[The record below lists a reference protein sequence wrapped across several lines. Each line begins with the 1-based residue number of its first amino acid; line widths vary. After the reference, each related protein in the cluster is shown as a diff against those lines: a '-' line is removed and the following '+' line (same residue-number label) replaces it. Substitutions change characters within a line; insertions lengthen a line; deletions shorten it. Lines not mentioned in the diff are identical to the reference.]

1 MNDHKKHA
9 RLSASGSHRWLAC
22 PGSILL
28 EESYPEDVVSEYAE
42 YGTAGHQLAQIC
54 LEKERPATLF
64 EGQVFNKSENFPEGF
79 TVDSEMADAVQ
90 VYLDY
95 CNSLGEGEAHIEKRV
110 DFSTYVE
117 EGFGTA
123 DFIKIKD
130 NEIHVVDLKMGKGV
144 KVNAEWNTQGML
156 YALGVVW
163 YEEEVSDKG
172 ILMGLRLTKNTDLIH
187 IVIVQP
193 RLDHISEWSITR
205 EDLLRWALYTV
216 RPKAKQAW
224 DGEPIFNP
232 GESQCRFCKAKPTCK
247 ALAEHSLKTAMDTFT
262 DIPTEEDLKEVNTLT
277 HEEIGA
283 LLPRVN
289 TLVNWA
295 KSLEAHAFN
304 ELNEGKKIPGYKLV
318 MGRSGNRKWTSEADI
333 KEKLT
338 RMGLQKEEIYSP
350 AKILTPAQMCKIIK
364 KKNLSVVQIETFW
377 NSPEGKPTIAV
388 ESDSREEIWPS
399 NISGFT
405 DIGT

>member
-28 EESYPEDVVSEYAE
+28 EESYPEDVVSEFAE

-64 EGQVFNKSENFPEGF
+64 EGQIFNESKNFPEGF

-90 VYLDY
+90 IYLDY
-95 CNSLGEGEAHIEKRV
+95 CNSLGGGETHIEKRV
-110 DFSTYVE
+110 DFSLYVE

-123 DFIKIKD
+123 DFIKIKK

-163 YEEEVSDKG
+163 G
-172 ILMGLRLTKNTDLIH
+172 TKLKDNDLVH

-193 RLDHISEWSITR
+193 RLDHISEWSITVN
-205 EDLLRWALYTV
+205 ELLTWARDEV
-216 RPKAKQAW
+216 KPKAKQAW

-232 GESQCRFCKAKPTCK
+232 GEYQCRFCKAKPTCK

-295 KSLEAHAFN
+295 KSLEAYAFN
-304 ELNEGKKIPGYKLV
+304 ELNKGEKVPGYKLV
-318 MGRSGNRKWTSEADI
+318 MGRNGNRKWTSEADI
-333 KEKLT
+333 EEKLT

-350 AKILTPAQMCKIIK
+350 AKILTPAQMCKVIK
-364 KKNLSVVQIETFW
+364 KKDLSVTQIETFW
-377 NSPEGKPTIAV
+377 NSPEGKLTIAV
-388 ESDSREEIWPS
+388 ESDSREEIQPS
-399 NISGFT
+399 DISGFT
-405 DIGT
+405 DIET

>member
-28 EESYPEDVVSEYAE
+28 EESYPEDVVSEFAE

-64 EGQVFNKSENFPEGF
+64 EGQVFNESKNFPEGF
-79 TVDSEMADAVQ
+79 TVDAEMADAVQ

-95 CNSLGEGEAHIEKRV
+95 CNSLGGGETHIEKRV
-110 DFSTYVE
+110 DFSLYVE

-123 DFIKIKD
+123 DFINIKRD
-130 NEIHVVDLKMGKGV
+130 AIHVVDLKMGKGV

-163 YEEEVSDKG
+163 GSKLKD
-172 ILMGLRLTKNTDLIH
+172 NDLVH

-193 RLDHISEWSITR
+193 RLDHISEWSITVN
-205 EDLLRWALYTV
+205 ELLTWARDEV
-216 RPKAKQAW
+216 KPKAKQAW

-232 GESQCRFCKAKPTCK
+232 GEYQCRFCKAKPTCK

-295 KSLEAHAFN
+295 KSLEAYAFN
-304 ELNEGKKIPGYKLV
+304 ELNKGEKVPGYKLV
-318 MGRSGNRKWTSEADI
+318 MGRNGNRKWTSEADI
-333 KEKLT
+333 EEKLT

-377 NSPEGKPTIAV
+377 NSPEGKLTIAV
-388 ESDSREEIWPS
+388 ESDSREEIQPS
-399 NISGFT
+399 DISGFT
-405 DIGT
+405 DIET

>member
-28 EESYPEDVVSEYAE
+28 EESYPEDVVSEFAE
-42 YGTAGHQLAQIC
+42 YGTAGHQLAQLC

-64 EGQVFNKSENFPEGF
+64 EGQIFNKSENFPDGF
-79 TVDSEMADAVQ
+79 KVDTEMADAVQ
-90 VYLDY
+90 TYLDY
-95 CNSLGEGEAHIEKRV
+95 CNSLGEGETHIEKRV
-110 DFSTYVE
+110 DFSLCVE

-156 YALGVVW
+156 YALGIVW
-163 YEEEVSDKG
+163 DSKLAD
-172 ILMGLRLTKNTDLIH
+172 NDLVH
-187 IVIVQP
+187 IAIVQP
-193 RLDHISEWSITR
+193 RLDHISEWSITVN
-205 EDLLRWALYTV
+205 ELLTWARDEV
-216 RPKAKQAW
+216 KPKAEQAW
-224 DGEPIFNP
+224 NGEPIFNP

-262 DIPTEEDLKEVNTLT
+262 DIPTEEDLKEVHTLT
-277 HEEIGA
+277 HAEIGA

-304 ELNEGKKIPGYKLV
+304 ELNKGQEIPGYKLV
-318 MGRSGNRKWTSEADI
+318 MGRNGNRKWTDEDDI
-333 KEKLT
+333 ERKLT
-338 RMGLQKEEIYSP
+338 QLGIRKSEMFSKKL
-350 AKILTPAQMCKIIK
+350 LTPAQMCKIIK
-364 KKNLSVVQIETFW
+364 KKDLSVTQIETFW

-388 ESDSREEIWPS
+388 ESDSREEIQPS
-399 NISGFT
+399 DISGFT
-405 DIGT
+405 DIET

>member
-1 MNDHKKHA
+1 MNDHRKHA
-9 RLSASGSHRWLAC
+9 RLSASGSQRWLAC

-42 YGTAGHQLAQIC
+42 YGTAGHQLAQTC
-54 LEKERPATLF
+54 LEKDRPATLF
-64 EGQVFNKSENFPEGF
+64 EGQVFNESKNFPEGF
-79 TVDSEMADAVQ
+79 TVDAEMADAVQ

-95 CNSLGEGEAHIEKRV
+95 CNSLGEGETHIEKRV
-110 DFSTYVE
+110 DFSLYVE

-130 NEIHVVDLKMGKGV
+130 NKIHVVDLKMGKGV
-144 KVNAEWNTQGML
+144 KVNANNNTQGML

-163 YEEEVSDKG
+163 DSKLAD
-172 ILMGLRLTKNTDLIH
+172 NDLVH
-187 IVIVQP
+187 IAIVQP
-193 RLDHISEWSITR
+193 RLDHISEWSITVN
-205 EDLLRWALYTV
+205 ELLTWARDEV
-216 RPKAKQAW
+216 KPKAEQAW
-224 DGEPIFNP
+224 NGEPIFNP

-247 ALAEHSLKTAMDTFT
+247 ALAEHSLQTAMDTFT
-262 DIPTEEDLKEVNTLT
+262 DIPTEEDLKEVHTLT

-304 ELNEGKKIPGYKLV
+304 ELDKGEKIPGYKLV

-333 KEKLT
+333 EEKLT
-338 RMGLQKEEIYSP
+338 RMGLQEEEIYSP
-350 AKILTPAQMCKIIK
+350 AKILTPAQMCKVIK
-364 KKNLSVVQIETFW
+364 KKDLSVTQIETYW

-388 ESDSREEIWPS
+388 ESDSRDEIWPS
-399 NISGFT
+399 TGFT
-405 DIGT
+405 DIET

>member
-28 EESYPEDVVSEYAE
+28 EESYPEDVVSEFAE
-42 YGTAGHQLAQIC
+42 YGTAGHQLAQLC

-64 EGQVFNKSENFPEGF
+64 EGQVFNESENFPEGF
-79 TVDSEMADAVQ
+79 TVDTEMADAVQ
-90 VYLDY
+90 TYLDY
-95 CNSLGEGEAHIEKRV
+95 CNSLGGGETHIEKRV
-110 DFSTYVE
+110 DFSLYVE

-123 DFIKIKD
+123 DFINIKRD
-130 NEIHVVDLKMGKGV
+130 AIHVVDLKMGKGV

-163 YEEEVSDKG
+163 G
-172 ILMGLRLTKNTDLIH
+172 TKLKDNDLVH

-193 RLDHISEWSITR
+193 RLDHISEWSITVSH
-205 EDLLRWALYTV
+205 LLGWGADHV
-216 RPKAKQAW
+216 RPRAEQAW
-224 DGEPIFNP
+224 LGEPIFNP

-247 ALAEHSLKTAMDTFT
+247 ALAEHSLQTAMDTFT
-262 DIPTEEDLKEVNTLT
+262 DIPTEEDLKEVHTLT

-295 KSLEAHAFN
+295 KSLEAYAFN

-377 NSPEGKPTIAV
+377 NSPEGKLTIAV
-388 ESDSREEIWPS
+388 ESDSREEIQPS
-399 NISGFT
+399 DISGFT
-405 DIGT
+405 DIET

>member
-9 RLSASGSHRWLAC
+9 RLSASGSHRWLTC

-28 EESYPEDVVSEYAE
+28 EESYPEDVVSEFAE
-42 YGTAGHQLAQIC
+42 YGTAGHQLAQLC

-79 TVDSEMADAVQ
+79 KVDTEMADAVQ
-90 VYLDY
+90 TYLDY
-95 CNSLGEGEAHIEKRV
+95 CHSLGEGETHIEKRV
-110 DFSTYVE
+110 DFSLYVNK
-117 EGFGTA
+117 GFGTA

-144 KVNAEWNTQGML
+144 KVNAINNTQGML

-163 YEEEVSDKG
+163 DSKLADNDIV
-172 ILMGLRLTKNTDLIH
+172 H
-187 IVIVQP
+187 IAIVQP
-193 RLDHISEWSITR
+193 RLDHISEWSITVN
-205 EDLLRWALYTV
+205 ELLTWARDEV
-216 RPKAKQAW
+216 KPKAEQAW
-224 DGEPIFNP
+224 NGEPIFNP

-262 DIPTEEDLKEVNTLT
+262 DIPTEEDLKEVHTLT
-277 HEEIGA
+277 HAEIGA

-304 ELNEGKKIPGYKLV
+304 ELNKGQEIPGYKLV
-318 MGRSGNRKWTSEADI
+318 MGRNGNRKWTNEDDI
-333 KEKLT
+333 EIKLT
-338 RMGLQKEEIYSP
+338 QLGIRKSEMFSNKL
-350 AKILTPAQMCKIIK
+350 LTPAQMCKIIK
-364 KKNLSVVQIETFW
+364 KKDLSVTQIETFW

-388 ESDSREEIWPS
+388 ESDSREEIQPS
-399 NISGFT
+399 DISGFT
-405 DIGT
+405 DIET

>member
-1 MNDHKKHA
+1 MNDHRKHA
-9 RLSASGSHRWLAC
+9 RLSASGSHRWLTC

-28 EESYPEDVVSEYAE
+28 EESYPEDVVSEFAE
-42 YGTAGHQLAQIC
+42 YGTAGHQLAQVC

-64 EGQVFNKSENFPEGF
+64 EGQVFNESKNFPEGF
-79 TVDSEMADAVQ
+79 TVDAEMADAVQ

-95 CNSLGEGEAHIEKRV
+95 CNSLGGGETHIEKRV
-110 DFSTYVE
+110 DFSLYVK

-123 DFIKIKD
+123 DFINIKRD
-130 NEIHVVDLKMGKGV
+130 AIHIVDLKMGKGV

-163 YEEEVSDKG
+163 G
-172 ILMGLRLTKNTDLIH
+172 TKLKDNDLVH

-193 RLDHISEWSITR
+193 RLDHISEWSITVN
-205 EDLLRWALYTV
+205 ELLTWARDEV
-216 RPKAKQAW
+216 KPKAEQAW
-224 DGEPIFNP
+224 NGEPIFNP

-247 ALAEHSLKTAMDTFT
+247 ALAEHSLQTAMDTFT
-262 DIPTEEDLKEVNTLT
+262 DIRTEEDLKEVHTLT

-338 RMGLQKEEIYSP
+338 RMGLQKDEIYSP

-364 KKNLSVVQIETFW
+364 KKNQH
-377 NSPEGKPTIAV
+377 SP
-388 ESDSREEIWPS
+388 
-399 NISGFT
+399 
-405 DIGT
+405 

>member
-28 EESYPEDVVSEYAE
+28 EESYPEDVVSEFAE
-42 YGTAGHQLAQIC
+42 YGTAGHQLAQLC

-64 EGQVFNKSENFPEGF
+64 EGQIFNKSENFPDGF
-79 TVDSEMADAVQ
+79 KVDTEMADAVQ
-90 VYLDY
+90 TYLDY
-95 CNSLGEGEAHIEKRV
+95 CNSLGEGETHIEKRV
-110 DFSTYVE
+110 DFSLCVE

-156 YALGVVW
+156 YALGIVW
-163 YEEEVSDKG
+163 DSKLAD
-172 ILMGLRLTKNTDLIH
+172 NDLVH
-187 IVIVQP
+187 IAIVQP
-193 RLDHISEWSITR
+193 RLDHISEWSITVN
-205 EDLLRWALYTV
+205 ELLTWARDEV
-216 RPKAKQAW
+216 KPKAEQAW
-224 DGEPIFNP
+224 NGEPIFNP

-262 DIPTEEDLKEVNTLT
+262 DIPTEEDLKEVHTLT
-277 HEEIGA
+277 HAEIGA

-304 ELNEGKKIPGYKLV
+304 ELNKGQEIPGYKLV
-318 MGRSGNRKWTSEADI
+318 MGRNGNRKWTDEDDI
-333 KEKLT
+333 ERKLT
-338 RMGLQKEEIYSP
+338 QLGIRKSEMFSKKL
-350 AKILTPAQMCKIIK
+350 LTPAQMCKIIK
-364 KKNLSVVQIETFW
+364 KKDLSVTQIETFW

-388 ESDSREEIWPS
+388 DSDSREEIQPS
-399 NISGFT
+399 DISGFT
-405 DIGT
+405 DIET

>member
-1 MNDHKKHA
+1 MNDHRKHA
-9 RLSASGSHRWLAC
+9 RLSASGSQRWLAC

-42 YGTAGHQLAQIC
+42 YGTAGHQLAQVC
-54 LEKERPATLF
+54 LEKDRPATLF
-64 EGQVFNKSENFPEGF
+64 EGQVFNQSKNFPEGF
-79 TVDSEMADAVQ
+79 AVDAEMADAVQ
-90 VYLDY
+90 IYLDY

-110 DFSTYVE
+110 DFSLYVE

-130 NEIHVVDLKMGKGV
+130 TKIHVVDLKMGKGV
-144 KVNAEWNTQGML
+144 KVNANNNTQGML

-163 YEEEVSDKG
+163 DSKLAD
-172 ILMGLRLTKNTDLIH
+172 NDLVH
-187 IVIVQP
+187 IAIVQP
-193 RLDHISEWSITR
+193 RLDHISEWSITVN
-205 EDLLRWALYTV
+205 ELLTWARDEV
-216 RPKAKQAW
+216 KPKAEQAW
-224 DGEPIFNP
+224 NGEPIFNP

-247 ALAEHSLKTAMDTFT
+247 ALAEHSLQTAMDTFT
-262 DIPTEEDLKEVNTLT
+262 DIPTEEDLKEVHTLT

-304 ELNEGKKIPGYKLV
+304 ELDKGEKIPGYKLV
-318 MGRSGNRKWTSEADI
+318 MGRSGNRKWTDEADI
-333 KEKLT
+333 EEKLT
-338 RMGLQKEEIYSP
+338 RMGVKKTEMFSK
-350 AKILTPAQMCKIIK
+350 KILTPAQMCKVLK
-364 KKNLSVVQIETFW
+364 AKDLSLTQIETYW

-388 ESDSREEIWPS
+388 ESDSRDEIRPS
-399 NISGFT
+399 TGFT
-405 DIGT
+405 DIET

>member
-1 MNDHKKHA
+1 MNDHRKHA

-28 EESYPEDVVSEYAE
+28 EESYPEDVISEYAE
-42 YGTAGHQLAQIC
+42 YGTAGHQLAQLC

-64 EGQVFNKSENFPEGF
+64 EGQVFNESKNFPEGF

-95 CNSLGEGEAHIEKRV
+95 CNSLGEGETHIEKRV
-110 DFSTYVE
+110 DFSTYVK

-144 KVNAEWNTQGML
+144 KVNATHNTQGML

-163 YEEEVSDKG
+163 DSKLAD
-172 ILMGLRLTKNTDLIH
+172 NDLVH
-187 IVIVQP
+187 IAIVQP
-193 RLDHISEWSITR
+193 RLDHISEWSITVN
-205 EDLLRWALYTV
+205 ELLTWARDEV
-216 RPKAKQAW
+216 KPKAKQAW

-232 GESQCRFCKAKPTCK
+232 GEYQCRFCKAKPTCK

-295 KSLEAHAFN
+295 KSLEAYAFN
-304 ELNEGKKIPGYKLV
+304 ELNKGEKVPGYKLV
-318 MGRSGNRKWTSEADI
+318 MGRNGNRKWTSEADI
-333 KEKLT
+333 EEKLT

-350 AKILTPAQMCKIIK
+350 AKILTPAQMCKVIK
-364 KKNLSVVQIETFW
+364 KKDLSVTQIETFW
-377 NSPEGKPTIAV
+377 NSPEGKLTIAV
-388 ESDSREEIWPS
+388 ESDSREEIQPS
-399 NISGFT
+399 DISGFT
-405 DIGT
+405 DIET

>member
-28 EESYPEDVVSEYAE
+28 EESYPEDVVSEFAE
-42 YGTAGHQLAQIC
+42 YGTAGHQLAQLC

-79 TVDSEMADAVQ
+79 KVDTEMADAVQ
-90 VYLDY
+90 TYLDY
-95 CNSLGEGEAHIEKRV
+95 CNSLGEGETHIEKRV
-110 DFSTYVE
+110 DFSLYVN

-123 DFIKIKD
+123 DFIKVKD

-144 KVNAEWNTQGML
+144 KVNAINNTQGML

-163 YEEEVSDKG
+163 DSKLADNDIV
-172 ILMGLRLTKNTDLIH
+172 H
-187 IVIVQP
+187 IAIVQP
-193 RLDHISEWSITR
+193 RLDHISEWSLTVNA
-205 EDLLRWALYTV
+205 LLTWGADSV
-216 RPKAKQAW
+216 RPRAEQAW
-224 DGEPIFNP
+224 NGEPIFNP
-232 GESQCRFCKAKPTCK
+232 GETQCRFCKAKPTCK

-262 DIPTEEDLKEVNTLT
+262 DIPTEEDLKEVHTLT
-277 HEEIGA
+277 HAEIGA

-295 KSLEAHAFN
+295 KSLEAHAFS
-304 ELNEGKKIPGYKLV
+304 ELDKGEKIPGYKLV
-318 MGRSGNRKWTSEADI
+318 MGRSGNRKWTNEDDI
-333 KEKLT
+333 ERKLT
-338 RMGLQKEEIYSP
+338 QMGVRKSEMFSKKL
-350 AKILTPAQMCKIIK
+350 LTPAQMCKIIK
-364 KKNLSVVQIETFW
+364 KKDLSVTQIETYW

-388 ESDSREEIWPS
+388 ESDSRDEIWPS
-399 NISGFT
+399 TDFT
-405 DIGT
+405 DIET

>member
-28 EESYPEDVVSEYAE
+28 EESYPEDVVSEFAE
-42 YGTAGHQLAQIC
+42 YGTAGHQLAQLC

-64 EGQVFNKSENFPEGF
+64 EGQIFNKSENFPDGF
-79 TVDSEMADAVQ
+79 KVDTEMADAVQ
-90 VYLDY
+90 TYLDY
-95 CNSLGEGEAHIEKRV
+95 CNSLGEGETHIEKRV
-110 DFSTYVE
+110 DFSLCVE

-156 YALGVVW
+156 YALGIVW
-163 YEEEVSDKG
+163 DSKLAD
-172 ILMGLRLTKNTDLIH
+172 NDLVH
-187 IVIVQP
+187 IAIVQP
-193 RLDHISEWSITR
+193 RLDHISEWSITVN
-205 EDLLRWALYTV
+205 ELLTWARDEV
-216 RPKAKQAW
+216 KPKAEQAW
-224 DGEPIFNP
+224 NGEPIFNP

-247 ALAEHSLKTAMDTFT
+247 ALAEHSLQTAMDTFT
-262 DIPTEEDLKEVNTLT
+262 DIPTEEDLKEVHTLT
-277 HEEIGA
+277 HAEIGA

-304 ELNEGKKIPGYKLV
+304 ELNKGQEIPGYKLV
-318 MGRSGNRKWTSEADI
+318 MGRNGNRKWTNEDDI
-333 KEKLT
+333 EIKLT
-338 RMGLQKEEIYSP
+338 QLGIRKSEMFSNKL
-350 AKILTPAQMCKIIK
+350 LTPAQMCKIIK
-364 KKNLSVVQIETFW
+364 KKDLSVTQIETFW

-388 ESDSREEIWPS
+388 DSDSREEIQPS
-399 NISGFT
+399 DISGFT
-405 DIGT
+405 DIET